1 MDINVERSARAAAMS
16 WLDTKKVDGAVSFSR
31 DDRFQY
37 QGQSIRFMSPQA
49 GIWKPA
55 EWTGAL
61 SISTA
66 FTRPT
71 SARPY
76 DDAEIGADG
85 FGRYKWRGTDPNHP
99 DNRALRLAMEYHL
112 PLIWFIGFTQG
123 RYAPVY
129 PIYLVGEEPT
139 LHQFVVAADAIHQFA
154 AVDLE
159 FPNAEIELAYA
170 ARETKQRLHQAP
182 FRAAV
187 LDAYTCKCAVCRFG
201 HASLL
206 DAAHIITDAD
216 GGSPNVRNGLSLC
229 KMHHA
234 AYDVDII
241 GITPDLIVEVNH
253 EILNEI
259 DGPMLRHGI
268 QEFHRKPLVVLPHRR
283 SQQPDREA
291 LDLRY
296 QHFLAR
302 A

>member
-1 MDINVERSARAAAMS
+1 MV
-16 WLDTKKVDGAVSFSR
+16 L
-31 DDRFQY
+31 
-37 QGQSIRFMSPQA
+37 
-49 GIWKPA
+49 
-55 EWTGAL
+55 
-61 SISTA
+61 
-66 FTRPT
+66 
-71 SARPY
+71 
-76 DDAEIGADG
+76 
-85 FGRYKWRGTDPNHP
+85 GRYKWRGTDPNHP

-139 LHQFVVAADAIHQFA
+139 LHQFIVAADAIHQFA

-159 FPNAEIELAYA
+159 FPNAEIERAYA

-229 KMHHA
+229 NMHHA

-259 DGPMLRHGI
+259 DWPDAAPWHPGVPSQAVGCPSTQEIAAARPRSTRLEVPALLGTSLIDRSRADRRNPGQILQAPLRLHLDPPKAEKIGP
-268 QEFHRKPLVVLPHRR
+268 
-283 SQQPDREA
+283 SQDYQR
-291 LDLRY
+291 LD
-296 QHFLAR
+296 
-302 A
+302 